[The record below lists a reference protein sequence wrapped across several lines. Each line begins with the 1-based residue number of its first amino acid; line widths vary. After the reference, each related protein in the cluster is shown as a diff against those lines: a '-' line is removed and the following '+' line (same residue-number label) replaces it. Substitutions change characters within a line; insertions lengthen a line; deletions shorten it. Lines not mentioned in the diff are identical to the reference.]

1 MDNNQNLN
9 DQELVRREKLEKY
22 KAFHVDPFG
31 KAYKVTHSSE
41 EIRTLFAKKSPA
53 SLERNKPYVQ
63 VAGRIKAL
71 RRMGKASF
79 MNIQDKTGN
88 IQVYMGID
96 VVGKKAYELF
106 KLADILEVK
115 MTDLIDFD

>member
-31 KAYKVTHSSE
+31 HAFKVTHSSE
-41 EIRTLFAKKSPA
+41 DIRKAFTKKSPA
-53 SLERNKPYVQ
+53 SLERNKPYVT

-71 RRMGKASF
+71 RRMGIDTIQGFYYSKAVSIDDF
-79 MNIQDKTGN
+79 QALLKENTFEGGN
-88 IQVYMGID
+88 Q
-96 VVGKKAYELF
+96 K
-106 KLADILEVK
+106 
-115 MTDLIDFD
+115 